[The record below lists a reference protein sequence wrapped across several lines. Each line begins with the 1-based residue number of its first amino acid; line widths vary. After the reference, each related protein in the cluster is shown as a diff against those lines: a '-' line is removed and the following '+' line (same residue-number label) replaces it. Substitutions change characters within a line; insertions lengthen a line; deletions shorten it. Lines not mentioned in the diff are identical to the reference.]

1 MFEGA
6 SKERH
11 ECKVLFD
18 ELDDF
23 DKAYERTEI
32 PLTAMSCSGTFFCYQ
47 KNPPTQCRDSLR
59 LNHRDLRSKNSTI
72 LSYRSPRHFEPPK

>member
-23 DKAYERTEI
+23 DKACERSKTS
-32 PLTAMSCSGTFFCYQ
+32 LTARSCSGTFFCYR
-47 KNPPTQCRDSLR
+47 KER
-59 LNHRDLRSKNSTI
+59 
-72 LSYRSPRHFEPPK
+72 